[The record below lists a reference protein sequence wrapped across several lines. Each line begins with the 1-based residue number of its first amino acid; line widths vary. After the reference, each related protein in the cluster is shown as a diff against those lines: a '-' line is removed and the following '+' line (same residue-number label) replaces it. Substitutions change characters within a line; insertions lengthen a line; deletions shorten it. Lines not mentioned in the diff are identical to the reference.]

1 MLYVCTIIKTKL
13 IKNKNKMETKYNRA
27 VAIEAI
33 KRLAERQNAKKDVVF
48 QSVKEKKREERE
60 RRIKEMKKELKK

>member
-1 MLYVCTIIKTKL
+1 
-13 IKNKNKMETKYNRA
+13 METKYNRA

>member
-1 MLYVCTIIKTKL
+1 MQ
-13 IKNKNKMETKYNRA
+13 TKYNRT

-33 KRLAERQNAKKDVVF
+33 KRLAERQNAKKEGVF
-48 QSVKEKKREERE
+48 QSVKEKRREERE

>member
-1 MLYVCTIIKTKL
+1 MQ
-13 IKNKNKMETKYNRA
+13 TKYNRT

-33 KRLAERQNAKKDVVF
+33 KRLAETQNAKKEVVF
-48 QSVKEKKREERE
+48 QSVKEKRREERE